1 MDHIEEPQIPKS
13 TFLNL
18 DRGKQKRVIEAAFD
32 EFSSHGYKG
41 ASINALVRA
50 VGISKGSIF
59 QYFKNKEG
67 LFLFL
72 INYATGL
79 VKTYLK
85 RVRGENADEDV
96 FERIRQTMLA
106 GVEFV
111 RRNPKIYSLYLRLMF
126 ETGIPHRSDLIQT
139 IRRLSIGYL
148 AGLLEEGKTK
158 GEIAPEVDVPKAA
171 FFLDSIL
178 DRALQ
183 AYGTK
188 YVDLEQGLYAATPE
202 TIEHWADYVAEFCR
216 SGLGVPSVDKTL
228 KTQDGRSYDDDSA
241 ARRG

>member
-1 MDHIEEPQIPKS
+1 MDPNEKLQTPNP

-18 DRGKQKRVIEAAFD
+18 DRTKQRRVIDAAFD
-32 EFSSHGYKG
+32 EFSLHGYKG

-50 VGISKGSIF
+50 IGISKGSIF
-59 QYFKNKEG
+59 QYFNNKEG

-72 INYATGL
+72 INYATGQ

-85 RVRGENADEDV
+85 QVRGDNADEDV

-111 RRNPKIYSLYLRLMF
+111 RKNPKIYRLYLRLMF
-126 ETGIPHRSDLIQT
+126 ETGVPRRSELILT

-148 AGLLEEGKTK
+148 SGLLEEGKAR
-158 GEIAPEVDVPKAA
+158 GEIASDVDVPKAA
-171 FFLDSIL
+171 FFLDSML

-188 YVDLEQGLYAATPE
+188 YVDLGQGLYAAAPE
-202 TIEHWADYVAEFCR
+202 TVETWADYVAEFCR
-216 SGLGVPSVDKTL
+216 SGLGV
-228 KTQDGRSYDDDSA
+228 SA
-241 ARRG
+241 VERTKP

>member
-1 MDHIEEPQIPKS
+1 MDPIEKLQTPNP

-18 DRGKQKRVIEAAFD
+18 DRNKQRRVIDAAFD
-32 EFSSHGYKG
+32 EFSLHGYKG

-50 VGISKGSIF
+50 IGISKGSIF
-59 QYFKNKEG
+59 QYFSNKEG

-85 RVRGENADEDV
+85 RVRSENADEDV

-111 RRNPKIYSLYLRLMF
+111 RKNPKIYSLYLRLMF
-126 ETGIPHRSDLIQT
+126 ETGVPRRSELIQT

-148 AGLLEEGKTK
+148 AGLLEEGKER
-158 GEIAPEVDVPKAA
+158 GEIAVDVDVPKAA

-188 YVDLEQGLYAATPE
+188 YVDLGQGLYAAPQE
-202 TIEHWADYVAEFCR
+202 TVENWADYVAEFCR
-216 SGLGVPSVDKTL
+216 SGLGVSPVEKA
-228 KTQDGRSYDDDSA
+228 KP
-241 ARRG
+241 